1 MLTADALH
9 HLDALLAVE
18 AAQLTEDEL
27 LLVSDMV
34 QELMGASSLPAG
46 GQQQLT
52 ESTAA
57 GLNLAEQIQQMLPGL
72 TQGDQPQ
79 QQVQL
84 QHPMSTVE
92 VAAQHLHTNQQPQQH
107 PAAPSFGVTAA
118 AAGGSSCGLA
128 STRQQPLRLP
138 AAVMNVTGLASPS
151 SSSVSGRSSPAAEQP
166 VRCLSPPRPAARQ
179 PVPGR
184 SARVDP
190 AAEAAADVL
199 TAALADPNAS
209 IEDIVGIF
217 DKVLTAGEQGAREL
231 QQLMASQTAQLP
243 AVQLEQPTRSQ
254 GLCQPVG
261 QPQPAGMAQLRQQR
275 QPIPGV
281 LAAAQAATYSDTAGN
296 VYLQEQ
302 YTPLQQQPQ
311 QLLQHQQH
319 RPGMPSAAS
328 AWPSGRPSSAAAYG
342 SSKYPGSGS
351 SFPPLQPACHVQARD
366 HYSTALMAAAARR
379 SRCQSPDVF
388 KRLSASPLRPDIGS
402 SLGPEGRQ
410 SNSPTEIERHWR
422 GSLRDSDR
430 STSPAGRD
438 SSRSRSCSPSA
449 QHRESLVPWI
459 TPASA
464 QGIRQSCPALSTGP
478 VEWDAQR
485 RSIKVDAGG
494 GGWRN
499 VSCRSPDEADDS
511 NEHARPSPQ
520 KQPLI
525 LPRHVLEER
534 MRRFYERNVDWKRR
548 CALVY
553 QRQREAMEQ
562 GEAKNCTFTPVI
574 NKKSEKFILV
584 SLCAGGRACGMAN
597 VSEPATKLVER
608 FMCVA
613 ASCADPPPLLL
624 HAWCTEPA
632 VMDHITCCYL
642 QQAATCLL
650 CAGGYSS
657 HIIPHAPNQASDV
670 HGTYCT
676 NP

>member
-1 MLTADALH
+1 VCLVLDADALH

-34 QELMGASSLPAG
+34 QELMGASSLPSG
-46 GQQQLT
+46 GQQQQLT
-52 ESTAA
+52 ASTPA

-72 TQGDQPQ
+72 TQGDQLQ
-79 QQVQL
+79 KQVQL

-92 VAAQHLHTNQQPQQH
+92 VAAQHLHINQQPQQH
-107 PAAPSFGVTAA
+107 PAALSFSVTAA
-118 AAGGSSCGLA
+118 AAAAAVTGGGSSCGLA
-128 STRQQPLRLP
+128 STHQQPLRVP

-151 SSSVSGRSSPAAEQP
+151 SSSVSGRSSPRSPAAEQP
-166 VRCLSPPRPAARQ
+166 VRCVSPPRPAARQ
-179 PVPGR
+179 PVLGH

-199 TAALADPNAS
+199 TAALADPNTS

-217 DKVLTAGEQGAREL
+217 DKVLAAGEQGASAL

-254 GLCQPVG
+254 ELCQPAG
-261 QPQPAGMAQLRQQR
+261 QPQPASMAQLRQQR
-275 QPIPGV
+275 HPTAGV

-302 YTPLQQQPQ
+302 YTPLQQQQPQ
-311 QLLQHQQH
+311 PQPQHQQH
-319 RPGMPSAAS
+319 RRGMPSAAS

-449 QHRESLVPWI
+449 QHREGLVPWI

-485 RSIKVDAGG
+485 RSIKVDAVG
-494 GGWRN
+494 GGWRSVN
-499 VSCRSPDEADDS
+499 CRSPDEADDS
-511 NEHARPSPQ
+511 NEHARSSPQ

-525 LPRHVLEER
+525 LPRQVLEER

-562 GEAKNCTFTPVI
+562 GEAKSCTFTPVI

-584 SLCAGGRACGMAN
+584 RLCAGGCACGMA
-597 VSEPATKLVER
+597 R
-608 FMCVA
+608 
-613 ASCADPPPLLL
+613 
-624 HAWCTEPA
+624 H
-632 VMDHITCCYL
+632 
-642 QQAATCLL
+642 Q
-650 CAGGYSS
+650 
-657 HIIPHAPNQASDV
+657 
-670 HGTYCT
+670 
-676 NP
+676 